1 VTQSKES
8 SLVGLIAYSEAMR
21 DRKSRLQ
28 ILEDYKGPKLLIA
41 GTEDG
46 AVKIEASRL
55 QKAAFTSYYELEGV
69 GHMGQ
74 VERKEEVIK
83 ILRGFIMNPL

>member
-1 VTQSKES
+1 
-8 SLVGLIAYSEAMR
+8 LIAYSEAMR

-28 ILEDYKGPKLLIA
+28 ILEDYTGPKLLIA

-46 AVKIEASRL
+46 VVKIEASRL
-55 QKAAFTSYYELEGV
+55 QRDAFTSYYELEGV

-74 VERKEEVIK
+74 VERREEVIM

>member
-1 VTQSKES
+1 
-8 SLVGLIAYSEAMR
+8 MR

-55 QKAAFTSYYELEGV
+55 QKDAFTAYYELEGV

-74 VERKEEVIK
+74 LERKEAVIE
-83 ILRGFIMNPL
+83 ILREFITQAFQ